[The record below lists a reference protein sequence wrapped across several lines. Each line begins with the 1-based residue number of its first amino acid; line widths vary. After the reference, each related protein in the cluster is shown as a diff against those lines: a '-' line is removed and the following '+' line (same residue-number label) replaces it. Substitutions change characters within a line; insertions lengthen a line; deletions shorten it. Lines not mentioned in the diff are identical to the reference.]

1 MSQLFLN
8 GMTEKELIKACL
20 KGDRQ
25 AQVVIYNCYSAKMLA
40 LCMRYARHKLE
51 AEDIF
56 HDAFIKVFTH
66 LGDFGFQGSL
76 EGWIR
81 KIMVNTA
88 VKYNLKKSISH
99 ENIGVENI
107 QEESVIPEVFSILSE
122 DELIKV
128 ISTLPDGYRMVFN
141 LYAIEGYSHKEISEM
156 LGIEESTSRSQLVK
170 ARRMLQD
177 KVIKLQKV
185 AV

>member
-1 MSQLFLN
+1 MSPLFLN
-8 GMTEKELIKACL
+8 GMTEKDLIKACL

-40 LCMRYARHKLE
+40 LCMRYARHRLE

-66 LGDFGFQGSL
+66 LEEFSFQGSL

-81 KIMVNTA
+81 RIMVNTA
-88 VKYNLKKSISH
+88 IKYNLKKSFSS
-99 ENIGVENI
+99 EQIGVENVP
-107 QEESVIPEVFSILSE
+107 EETTFPDVFSMLSE
-122 DELIKV
+122 EELIKM
-128 ISTLPDGYRMVFN
+128 ISTLPDGYRIVFN
-141 LYAIEGYSHKEISEM
+141 MYAIEGYTHKEIAEM

-177 KVIKLQKV
+177 KVLKMQKV